1 MIKIIGADGRE
12 DNYVYVNEALLAGLV
27 AGATESLMSSP
38 FEVIKVRAQV
48 TSASRVTSST
58 PSARKKAASPFIQRL
73 LRGYSPNKNV
83 LNDYVGLLSTLN
95 SKHPNMVGA
104 LEEYPWMMT
113 GSGKAPSVWDV
124 KRPLD
129 VVSLEG
135 WSALWRG
142 FRSGV
147 ARDSLFGGIFF
158 STWHFLHQALLDWKA
173 VGMNPPPR
181 S

>member
-1 MIKIIGADGRE
+1 M
-12 DNYVYVNEALLAGLV
+12 AGLV

-38 FEVIKVRAQV
+38 FEVIKVRAQA
-48 TSASRVTSST
+48 TSASCVPSSI
-58 PSARKKAASPFIQRL
+58 PSARKTASSPFIGRL
-73 LRGYSPNKNV
+73 LQGHSPNKIV

-95 SKHPNMVGA
+95 SKHPNMAGA

-113 GSGKAPSVWDV
+113 GSGRPPPVWVV

-129 VVSLEG
+129 IVSLEG

-147 ARDSLFGGIFF
+147 ARDSFFGGIFF
-158 STWHFLHQALLDWKA
+158 ATWQFLHQAMLDWKA
-173 VGMNPPPR
+173 VGMNPQPR